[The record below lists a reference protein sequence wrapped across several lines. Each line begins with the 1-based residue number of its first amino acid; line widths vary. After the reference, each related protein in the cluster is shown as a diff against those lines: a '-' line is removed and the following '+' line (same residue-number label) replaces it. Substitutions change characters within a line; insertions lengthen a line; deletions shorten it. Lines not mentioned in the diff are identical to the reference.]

1 MKVELTLID
10 KFLKGTISSKEKLE
24 LKNWVQ
30 EDPANLELFKKEIKK
45 YNPDSSINFDTE
57 KAYQKFITATKAKK
71 QTHRLG
77 YQLLKYAAVFALL
90 FTIGYQVNKYTNDG
104 FVNEQVVTQ
113 EKVLDTT
120 DQIVITLADGSK
132 KVLSTKDDNQIKDKD
147 GTVIAKN
154 NNNSLSFVSNESS
167 ASAKLVYNEIYIP
180 YGEKFKIILSD
191 GTTVYLNSGSKLRFP
206 QQFVSSTAERKVF
219 LEGEG
224 FFEVTKNAKKPFIV
238 NANDIDVK
246 VLGTKFNVSSYDTN
260 ESVTATLVEGAV
272 SVYNNSSPEEEMKLT
287 PNYQASYSKKDGKL
301 NKALVDTEIYTAW
314 MQDKL
319 IVNNLKFSEILIKLE
334 RLYDVKFIN
343 KANNLNDEV
352 FKGEFDNE
360 NLETILKTIALSTPF
375 TYEKNN
381 NIITIS
387 N

>member
-167 ASAKLVYNEIYIP
+167 ASAKFTQKP
-180 YGEKFKIILSD
+180 
-191 GTTVYLNSGSKLRFP
+191 
-206 QQFVSSTAERKVF
+206 
-219 LEGEG
+219 LE
-224 FFEVTKNAKKPFIV
+224 
-238 NANDIDVK
+238 
-246 VLGTKFNVSSYDTN
+246 
-260 ESVTATLVEGAV
+260 
-272 SVYNNSSPEEEMKLT
+272 
-287 PNYQASYSKKDGKL
+287 
-301 NKALVDTEIYTAW
+301 
-314 MQDKL
+314 
-319 IVNNLKFSEILIKLE
+319 
-334 RLYDVKFIN
+334 
-343 KANNLNDEV
+343 
-352 FKGEFDNE
+352 
-360 NLETILKTIALSTPF
+360 
-375 TYEKNN
+375 
-381 NIITIS
+381 
-387 N
+387 